1 MADSYSEVW
10 STLGYGALGYFWGI
24 PLDEVDQLAD
34 SEKARLA
41 ALTTKVVKMSEHD
54 RGPIL
59 QRLEGIP
66 HEKVLPALQEL
77 ASELLP

>member
-10 STLGYGALGYFWGI
+10 STLGYGALSYFWGI
-24 PLDEVDQLAD
+24 PLDEVDRLAD
-34 SEKARLA
+34 PEKARLA
-41 ALTTKVVKMSEHD
+41 ALTSKVIKMSERD

-66 HEKVLPALQEL
+66 HEDLLPALQEL